1 MVGPGR
7 ASSDQDRDAEA
18 IGRGLGLAGATV
30 VCGGLGG
37 VMAAACRGARAGG
50 GITVGLLPG
59 DDRDEG
65 NRWLD
70 VAVATGLGEARNA
83 LVVRAADVVVAVG
96 GEYGTLS
103 EIALALKTGKPVV
116 GLRSWGIDGMTS
128 VGTADEAV
136 TTALSLAGAA
146 QPASA
151 TASSVLPDLDRRDSP
166 RSPNHR
172 EQPGQTDQTD
182 QTDPPAPPAG
192 QTDAPDLPP
201 DEPDRGGQSGR
212 RLR

>member
-1 MVGPGR
+1 
-7 ASSDQDRDAEA
+7 
-18 IGRGLGLAGATV
+18 
-30 VCGGLGG
+30 
-37 VMAAACRGARAGG
+37 MAAACRGARAGG

-136 TTALSLAGAA
+136 STALSLAGAA

-166 RSPNHR
+166 RSPDHR
-172 EQPGQTDQTD
+172 EQPGQTD

-201 DEPDRGGQSGR
+201 DQPAPPERGGQTEGPDRGGQSGR